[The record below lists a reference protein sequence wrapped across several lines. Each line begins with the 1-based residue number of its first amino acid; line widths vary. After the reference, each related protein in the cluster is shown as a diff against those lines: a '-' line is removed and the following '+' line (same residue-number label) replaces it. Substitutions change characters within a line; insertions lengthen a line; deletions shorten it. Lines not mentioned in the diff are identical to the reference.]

1 MAAGLIASGRL
12 SAAPEKG
19 KPAPAFSA
27 QTLDGK
33 KIALADY
40 TGKSAVILNF
50 FASWWPSCRA
60 EYPHLKEIDEQY
72 GKRGVQV
79 ISISVDDDR
88 DKAGSLRKQVGG
100 KFPVIHDA
108 GGKVAELYGVT
119 AIPLNVVVDTQGN
132 VDQVILGADTDALK
146 SAAERLAKP
155 K

>member
-1 MAAGLIASGRL
+1 
-12 SAAPEKG
+12 
-19 KPAPAFSA
+19 
-27 QTLDGK
+27 
-33 KIALADY
+33 
-40 TGKSAVILNF
+40 
-50 FASWWPSCRA
+50 
-60 EYPHLKEIDEQY
+60 
-72 GKRGVQV
+72 V

-88 DKAGSLRKQVGG
+88 DKAGSLRKQVGA